1 MSTWHEQVAV
11 SGAVALPPDP
21 RAMEGLGRNHSLET
35 ALADLVDNSIDA
47 QASEVLIRF
56 VRRAGRLRALYM
68 VDNGH
73 GMGRNEI
80 DTAMTVGSRRVYGRA
95 ELGRFGIGLKAASFS
110 QARAVTVVSKTV
122 SSSPVG
128 RRWVLGDD
136 RENFQC
142 DIVSED
148 FCFDEYDRSWGIAE
162 SGSGTVVR
170 WDVVSGFPTT
180 DDPARVEKFITQ
192 AIAKIRNHLGLVLHR
207 IIASGRIA
215 VTVDVEDVDS
225 IHPGPRFPVAAID
238 PFGYLRSGHA
248 DYPKTLA
255 ATSRGH
261 KVEFACH
268 IWPGRSHLPEFRLSG
283 APADHQGIYFY
294 RNDRLLQAGGQWG
307 GVHPDEPALQLARVA
322 VDIDDDILGL
332 FQMNPEKSRVI
343 TGPDFT
349 ALAEST
355 RAGDGS
361 GVADYLLDAQQA
373 YRKSRQRS
381 RSRKPMIPPGK
392 GFPPRLRSVIEE
404 EIPAVPGHEG
414 LSVKWRRFENDSFFD
429 VDRATGTLWLNQQ
442 YRPTPTG
449 QRHTVNDTPLLKA
462 LLYLLIEDVFEGEHL
477 GPKDKDNIELW
488 QEVLTVAAKD
498 EGTS

>member
-1 MSTWHEQVAV
+1 MWHEQVSV
-11 SGAVALPPDP
+11 SGAVTLPPDA

-56 VRRAGRLRALYM
+56 VRHEGRLRTLYV

-73 GMGRNEI
+73 GMGGGEI

-95 ELGRFGIGLKAASFS
+95 DLGRFGIGLKAASFS
-110 QARAVTVVSKTV
+110 QGRSVTVVSKTV
-122 SSSPVG
+122 STPPVG

-142 DIVSED
+142 DIVSDD
-148 FCFDEYDRSWGIAE
+148 FCFDEYDRPWGLAE

-170 WDVVSGFPTT
+170 WDAVSGFPTT

-192 AIAKIRNHLGLVLHR
+192 TIARIRNHLGLVLHR
-207 IIASGRIA
+207 IIAGGRITI
-215 VTVDVEDVDS
+215 TVDVEDVGS

-238 PFGYLRSGHA
+238 PFGYPRSGHA
-248 DYPKTLA
+248 DYPKSFT
-255 ATSRGH
+255 ATSGGR
-261 KVEFACH
+261 KVEFGCH
-268 IWPGRSHLPEFRLSG
+268 IWPGRSHLPEFRLFG
-283 APADHQGIYFY
+283 VPADHQGIYFY

-307 GVHPDEPALQLARVA
+307 GVHAVEPALQLARVV

-349 ALAEST
+349 SLAESA

-361 GVADYLLDAQQA
+361 SLADYLQDAEQA
-373 YRKSRQRS
+373 YRKSRRRS
-381 RSRKPMIPPGK
+381 RARKPMIPPGK
-392 GFPPRLRSVIEE
+392 GFPPRLRGVIED
-404 EIPAVPGHEG
+404 EIPVIPGRDG
-414 LSVKWRRFENDSFFD
+414 LHVKWRRFDNDSFFD
-429 VDRATGTLWLNQQ
+429 VDRTAGTLWLNQQ
-442 YRPTPTG
+442 YRPEPTG

-488 QEVLTVAAKD
+488 QEVLTAAAKD
-498 EGTS
+498 ESSS